1 MEKELLN
8 TLRNKGLVPET
19 YEETFLQRTLE
30 KRMADCGC
38 DDWAKYEWLLNNNPQ
53 EMSKLKECLTVS
65 YTEFFRNQYSFAA
78 IEKILLPLL
87 LKSKS
92 TSRQKE
98 LRVWS
103 AACATGQ
110 EAYSMSMLFHENVAS
125 SSDNLKLRVFGTD
138 VDPAQ
143 VALAMKAEYSRTNLN
158 HVTLQRLARWFI
170 QQGERYTLQDTI
182 KENVEFSCFDL
193 LDDELMYPPTSIFGG
208 FDLVFC
214 ANLLFYYHIDAQHK
228 ILNKVNNSLNE
239 SGYLIVGEAERDIL
253 VNEGFVEIL
262 PHTGIFKKK

>member
-8 TLRNKGLVPET
+8 ALRRQGLAPEN
-19 YEETFLQRTLE
+19 YEDTFLRRTLE

-38 DDWAKYEWLLNNNPQ
+38 NDWAKYEWILSNTPDEL
-53 EMSKLKECLTVS
+53 MKLKEYLTVS
-65 YTEFFRNQYSFAA
+65 YTEFFRNQYSFSAL
-78 IEKILLPLL
+78 EKSILPLL
-87 LKSKS
+87 LKSKLV
-92 TSRQKE
+92 SRQKE

-110 EAYSMSMLFHENVAS
+110 EAYSLSMLFHENVIS
-125 SSDNLKLRVFGTD
+125 SSANLKLRVFGTD

-143 VALAMKAEYSRTNLN
+143 VALAAKAEYSRTNLN

-170 QQGERYTLQDTI
+170 QTGEVYSLQDKI
-182 KENVEFSCFDL
+182 KESVEFSCFDL
-193 LDDELMYPPTSIFGG
+193 LDNDLMYPPTSIFGG

-214 ANLLFYYHIDAQHK
+214 ANLLFYYHVDSQRK
-228 ILNKVNNSLNE
+228 IINKVNNSLNT
-239 SGYLIVGEAERDIL
+239 SGYLIVGETERDIL
-253 VNEGFVEIL
+253 LNEGFVEII

>member
-1 MEKELLN
+1 
-8 TLRNKGLVPET
+8 
-19 YEETFLQRTLE
+19 
-30 KRMADCGC
+30 
-38 DDWAKYEWLLNNNPQ
+38 
-53 EMSKLKECLTVS
+53 
-65 YTEFFRNQYSFAA
+65 
-78 IEKILLPLL
+78 
-87 LKSKS
+87 
-92 TSRQKE
+92 
-98 LRVWS
+98 
-103 AACATGQ
+103 
-110 EAYSMSMLFHENVAS
+110 
-125 SSDNLKLRVFGTD
+125 LRVFGTD